1 MPKQLNQVDVNL
13 SFNADTSKA
22 KKEIADLQKSLQDI
36 AKMPGSAG
44 SLFNDTEI
52 KNASK
57 AALELQRH
65 LNAAVNVNTGK
76 LDLSRFS
83 TSLKAAGKDLDGYY
97 NQLIKIGPKGQDTF
111 MQLARSISTA
121 EAPVT
126 RLNAKMAEF
135 VVTLKNSA
143 RWQISSSVIHGFMGS
158 IQSAYGYAKD
168 LNESLNNIRIVTG
181 QSTDQMAKFASEANK
196 AAKSL
201 STTTTAY
208 TDAALI
214 FYQQG
219 LTGKDV
225 TDRTNTVIKMAN
237 VTKDS
242 EEQVSSYMTAI
253 WNNYAKGSDNLE
265 HYADVITALGAATAS
280 SSAEIAAGL
289 EKFASIGETVG
300 LSYEYAT
307 SALATVV
314 ATTRQ
319 SEDVVGTAFKT
330 IFSRLQGLTLG
341 ETLEDGVDLNKYS
354 KALNAVGVAVLD
366 TSGNMRQLDDIL
378 DDMAGK
384 WDILSNAQQT
394 ALAQTVAGTRQ
405 YTQLMALMNNWDF
418 MQRNVEVAKDS
429 EGSLQAQADIY
440 AESWEAANKR
450 VKAAMHELYS
460 DIINDD
466 FFIDLANSVEKVVGL
481 IDDLIKGF
489 GGVKGVLATFGGL
502 FLSLYANKIPEA
514 FNNLKQ
520 NLMVISG
527 QAKKVMTDIQSKTGE
542 QLNEI
547 QNDNSLSASY
557 KAKAE
562 GMAKVNAMQLKLTQ
576 SAKNLTQEEY
586 NDYKAKIQLVES
598 IYEEIAAMQK
608 EEEALEKRSN
618 SLVNNFSRD
627 VKASANKAQYGNEDD
642 EDAMLARLEM
652 RETANTLGLKMKNY
666 DEDNATNYL
675 KLAKDITLEI
685 EKQVAAYRKENNE
698 LSKLESLENEYI
710 SQKRN
715 WDDNKNAGAGSE
727 EAKTMASQMSDI
739 LRKAIE
745 TGIVEETD
753 AGIEAFKRLAS
764 SGQASAQQLLDGFN
778 KLGINEDAFSKKIF
792 TLQQNLEK
800 FRTTMREIGV
810 PQSTLNDFEKLEEE
824 IARLKGEI
832 ADSKVNT
839 DTAFGD
845 PKHIQ
850 KMSQTISQFGG
861 TVMTTVGF
869 VNSLK
874 NTFESFNDENAD
886 FSTIMG
892 SLTSTLMSG
901 GMAFSQLS
909 SAAASAGIGLAAA
922 SGVVLGIVAAL
933 GLLAFGIK
941 EIIAAQPGAKLKRLS
956 EASKNLSQNL
966 EDVKNKADALKSTF
980 DEYDTI
986 VDKLNNCTKGT
997 QDWYDTLDEV
1007 ENKISDIIEEFPE
1020 LLENENLFNSDGTF
1034 NKNEINNIISQN
1046 DSAITNARYANM
1058 LGKADVLEKQTEI
1071 DFNKIYNKDL
1081 SKVLYNYDEE
1091 TFSRVV
1097 SGLNDI
1103 KSEDAFK
1110 DRVEDLFK
1118 EFNLESE
1125 ELDNLKNSLW
1135 ESRDAINEYAESV
1148 DRTSRTY
1155 NNAVKIAASE
1165 KLSDYDDA
1173 TKELALKGQ
1182 EEYYKQEKDKLE
1194 EEFNKI
1200 NRFNSADN
1208 SRVKELWDE
1217 FNKANNTDYKLAS
1230 NAVRGGDNN
1239 RSFAYIDS
1247 ETREEKQVTAE
1258 EMMATIAASRALEE
1272 LGVNAREASQTI
1284 KNIDN
1289 NAGEFAEGLKN
1300 YITNGNLDSL
1310 TQAQAEVLGSKITD
1324 KDSADKYLQ
1333 EITGK
1338 NSEELSSLL
1347 GNNYAED
1354 FLFKVEDINTAFNS
1368 VFSNL
1373 LSDVRSAISD
1383 LGLDSKDLSLET
1395 KKSIG
1400 NFLEQALVSG
1410 GADGLEKAKDIF
1422 AKNGTEFQKVIA
1434 GISDWST
1441 MDVNQLISI
1450 IDDAGISANMTADDW
1465 ADLVD
1470 TMKSQVMQSVETL
1483 TEKFK
1488 KLHSIVDNIQL
1499 GDAID
1504 KEAYDSLTPAAQSY
1518 FTMMMDGTYMLTGS
1532 AKELYNLVN
1541 TESKRGF
1548 QENIALTQEKIEQ
1561 LKNFNGYNTD
1571 VTQTASRGNNSAI
1584 QNQFDALR
1592 LFTDT
1597 GEEQILKWQDA
1608 LKEGDYTRQNE
1619 VLHEMS
1625 QALEGVDTSSEG
1637 VIQKTLELKDA
1648 IYEQQGAIAM
1658 ASSSYNELNGYLSQG
1673 MIDQYQYNNALVSV
1687 TQTQAKMHDLDF
1699 DDIVDQGAALA
1710 EQYELTEAA
1719 GRALAVENQRMN
1731 RGIETLSK
1739 SIEDWKKNLLTTD
1752 KTSLRYINTVQ
1763 DMSKAIADL
1772 VGANEDLK
1780 LSGKF
1785 IEENLSDIEKA
1796 SKGSEEAIN
1805 KLGVA
1810 VSKESVKNMSIKKG
1824 SSDNYNFSKQYIEFE
1839 KNKEIVLKG
1848 ITELENKINSLE
1860 VGTPFADIFDG
1871 LDIGMGEWETALNQM
1886 AKATKMSVDEMNSLL
1901 NSMGIQA
1908 EVSTTKVPQQIEVPI
1923 YETIEKVEKI
1933 DSGGGKDQ
1941 KPATWKKTSYT
1952 RQNGTKKVLGWVDV
1966 AQVNMGDSAGTAPT
1980 IVKNA
1985 SPAPTSGGSGGGG
1998 GGGSSTG
2005 GSNKDLPENDIDP
2018 YHDVNRK
2025 INRITNSIKKLDTAQ
2040 EHLAGNNLS
2049 KSLKKQA
2056 ALLKQQ
2062 GKNFKE
2068 YGKVVEQELKK
2079 YKGKLAEFGAEY
2091 KKNGELKNYT
2101 PMYNTEFQ
2109 KFYNATIAYNSSK
2122 KTDADEEAY
2131 KQAEKRYSKFK
2142 ELISKYDET
2151 LDKQMDN
2158 EQKKLENLYAIAEKY
2173 FKAFKVK
2180 IEYKLELADA
2190 KKSWNDFLKETA
2202 TTSPWATYENVMGN
2216 MRRDLKEMTILS
2228 KNYFKVNENGIT
2240 TILKDI
2246 KKLQKGKKVDRFAT
2260 LDDAKAALREQFEEL
2275 TNNASDAYAV
2285 LQDAINQYM
2294 EGISQVAEKWDK
2306 LLDRFTKL
2314 NDQLEK
2320 YKEIFSVIYGDK
2332 SKKTLEANKV
2342 FNQGQQKVL
2351 FGQLD
2356 TEKTRLASDEAYLAN
2371 IVKNGGKAGDKDY
2384 DEILDRINETKEKI
2398 LDISGDIIK
2407 NAKDDALNT
2416 IELIFFDINKKFK
2429 DFNEKWDLTG
2439 KIYEDYYDSFQ
2450 KITALENLENEKRK
2464 MFENSSLKN
2473 NVKLQAQADKMLKT
2487 LREKE
2492 KLTKHDIEIAQKR
2505 LAVMQAEIEL
2515 EEARNRKDTIKRV
2528 RDSEG
2533 NWTYQYVANQSD
2545 IEEKR
2550 NNLLQKANDVR
2561 DADLKENERVTK
2573 SLQEWR
2579 EGTKTKLQEI
2589 WSDNNLS
2596 TEEKRAQSQKLI
2608 ADRGIVDK
2616 QLSEQLNTSLT
2627 YTDEDT
2633 ITLAKAQITA
2643 GDTAELEKTP
2653 EGKALAEGIK
2663 KGLSEEELMKLARAA
2678 NTSTVGQYS
2687 NIFEVAGISADAFMK
2702 QMSDMANAGEKAYL
2716 DFDKTREE
2724 VEKKSGL
2731 TLSDTSKIISDV
2743 NTSLKDIQE
2752 TIPKIVEESDG
2763 LDVLRTQA
2771 QKAQTEWNKLLKEM
2785 IKVENNTLKI
2795 DMRDNE
2801 KKIKE
2806 NQKEINEDNA
2816 KIKKKQKEL
2825 KKTKNPKKRAKIE
2838 SEISKLKTDKN
2849 KKLEKKKSLQ
2859 NKSGK
2864 LYKQY
2869 IENNNEKKV
2878 ADMTKIGENIDES
2891 VKTKNLIT
2899 SDKLKMLADKAN
2911 SKGMKKTSEKI
2922 VNIQA
2927 NFPNAA
2933 NAEQIQKA
2941 FNSLPTI
2948 AKQWLMESKL

>member
-1 MPKQLNQVDVNL
+1 MPKQLNVNL
-13 SFNADTSKA
+13 DFNANTSKA

-242 EEQVSSYMTAI
+242 AEQVSSYMTAI

-319 SEDVVGTAFKT
+319 SEDIVGTAFKT

-378 DDMAGK
+378 DDMAEK

-450 VKAAMHELYS
+450 VKAAMQELYS

-466 FFIDLANSVEKVVGL
+466 FFIDLANGVEKVVGL

-502 FLSLYANKIPEA
+502 ILSLYANKIPEA

-547 QNDNSLSASY
+547 QNDSSLSASY

-652 RETANTLGLKMKNY
+652 HETANTLGLKMKNY

-727 EAKTMASQMSDI
+727 EAKIMASQMSDI

-764 SGQASAQQLLDGFN
+764 SGQASAQQLLDEFN

-800 FRTTMREIGV
+800 FRATMREIGV

-832 ADSKVNT
+832 ADSKINT

-845 PKHIQ
+845 PEHIQ

-1046 DSAITNARYANM
+1046 NSAITNARYANM
-1058 LGKADVLEKQTEI
+1058 LGKADVLEKQKEI

-1081 SKVLYNYDEE
+1081 STVLYNYDEE

-1097 SGLNDI
+1097 SGLSGT

-1110 DRVEDLFK
+1110 NRVEDLFK

-1155 NNAVKIAASE
+1155 NNAVRIAASE

-1194 EEFNKI
+1194 KDFNKI

-1208 SRVKELWDE
+1208 DKVKELWDE

-1247 ETREEKQVTAE
+1247 ETREEKQVTVE

-1310 TQAQAEVLGSKITD
+1310 TQAQAEALGSKITD

-1347 GNNYAED
+1347 GDNYAED

-1383 LGLDSKDLSLET
+1383 LGLDSKDLSFET

-1470 TMKSQVMQSVETL
+1470 VMKSQVMQSVETL

-1504 KEAYDSLTPAAQSY
+1504 KEAYDSLTPAAQTY

-1548 QENIALTQEKIEQ
+1548 QENIALTAEKIGQ
-1561 LKNFNGYNTD
+1561 LQNFNGYDTD

-1625 QALEGVDTSSEG
+1625 QALEGVDTSSAGAAEK
-1637 VIQKTLELKDA
+1637 IRELNQS

-1658 ASSSYNELNGYLSQG
+1658 ASSSYNELNGYLAQG
-1673 MIDQYQYNNALVSV
+1673 AIDQNQFNDALVAV
-1687 TQTQAKMHDLDF
+1687 TKTQAKMHDLDF

-1710 EQYELTEAA
+1710 EQYGLTESEA
-1719 GRALAVENQRMN
+1719 RALAIENQRLG
-1731 RGIETLSK
+1731 RGIETVT
-1739 SIEDWKKNLLTTD
+1739 KNIKAWRKGLEETD
-1752 KTSLRYINTVQ
+1752 KTSLRYINTIQEISRAV
-1763 DMSKAIADL
+1763 ADL
-1772 VGANEDLK
+1772 VGADEDLK
-1780 LSGKF
+1780 LSGEF
-1785 IEENLSDIEKA
+1785 IEENFDLIEKA
-1796 SKGSEEAIN
+1796 AEGSEKAIN
-1805 KLGVA
+1805 KLGTEVA
-1810 VSKESVKNMSIKKG
+1810 RNSVSNMKIDADMSSISGLKDLSAFQSAKDKVIAGIDEIQNAIDNIKPGTPLSDIFADGDKGVQDWCSALNEMAMATNMSVE
-1824 SSDNYNFSKQYIEFE
+1824 Q
-1839 KNKEIVLKG
+1839 
-1848 ITELENKINSLE
+1848 
-1860 VGTPFADIFDG
+1860 
-1871 LDIGMGEWETALNQM
+1871 
-1886 AKATKMSVDEMNSLL
+1886 MNSML
-1901 NSMGIQA
+1901 NSMGVQA
-1908 EVSTTKVPQQIEVPI
+1908 EVSTATKNTRIAVPWYKTEETVTETPKGNTTAISKESHVVAQGLDYVDGQIEVAQINTGSAKGSKPKFI
-1923 YETIEKVEKI
+1923 GNSTPP
-1933 DSGGGKDQ
+1933 
-1941 KPATWKKTSYT
+1941 KPASK
-1952 RQNGTKKVLGWVDV
+1952 
-1966 AQVNMGDSAGTAPT
+1966 
-1980 IVKNA
+1980 
-1985 SPAPTSGGSGGGG
+1985 SGGGG
-1998 GGGSSTG
+1998 GGGSSKG

-2056 ALLKQQ
+2056 SLLKKQ

-2068 YGKVVEQELKK
+2068 YGKIVEQELKK

-2101 PMYNTEFQ
+2101 PMYNAEFQ
-2109 KFYNATIAYNSSK
+2109 KFYNATVAYNGSK

-2131 KQAEKRYSKFK
+2131 KQAEKRYNKFK

-2202 TTSPWATYENVMGN
+2202 TTSPWAAYENVMGN

-2228 KNYFKVNENGIT
+2228 KDYFKVNENGIT

-2275 TNNASDAYAV
+2275 TNNASDAYAI

-2356 TEKTRLASDEAYLAN
+2356 TEKTRLASDEARLAN

-2384 DEILDRINETKEKI
+2384 DETLDKINEAKEKI

-2416 IELIFFDINKKFK
+2416 IELIFFDINKKFE

-2464 MFENSSLKN
+2464 MFENASLKN

-2492 KLTKHDIEIAQKR
+2492 KLTKHDVEIAQKR

-2561 DADLKENERVTK
+2561 DADLNENERVTK

-2596 TEEKRAQSQKLI
+2596 NEGKRTQSQKLI

-2633 ITLAKAQITA
+2633 IALAKAQIAA
-2643 GDTAELEKTP
+2643 GDIAELEKTP

-2663 KGLSEEELMKLARAA
+2663 KGLSEGELMKLARAA
-2678 NTSTVGQYS
+2678 NTATVGQYS
-2687 NIFEVAGISADAFMK
+2687 NIFEVAGVSSDAFMK

-2731 TLSDTSKIISDV
+2731 TLSDTSKVISDV

-2771 QKAQTEWNKLLKEM
+2771 QKAQTEWNKLLNEM
-2785 IKVENNTLKI
+2785 IKVENKTLKI

-2838 SEISKLKTDKN
+2838 SEISKLKTDRD

-2878 ADMTKIGENIDES
+2878 VDMTKIGENIDES

-2941 FNSLPTI
+2941 FNSLPAI